1 MSAIDLSEGVSEL
14 ADVLRLET
22 TPLSQRNL
30 PLSTWEALCRVT
42 DRSGDARALTFFPTM
57 EALQDAQ
64 SWSYQSFLAEVT
76 RTANML
82 RAEGLGRGDVVAY
95 LLPNLP
101 QAHWTIWGGETAGIV
116 MALNPALGADEIATL
131 LRAAEARML
140 VAAGP
145 QIAPEIWAKAE
156 AAARASQSLR
166 LVLKVGPAAQ
176 DEMIGTIPVRD
187 FDRLRASYPAESLR
201 FDPPGPEDI
210 SSYFCTGGTTG
221 LPKIARR
228 SHRSEVFDAWAV
240 AAANPRL
247 LHERTVAF
255 CGLPLFHVNAQL
267 VTGLAVWM
275 RGGAVVLGGAAG
287 YRTPGLLARFWEVV
301 AQFRVTL
308 FSSVPTI
315 LSALLT
321 TPVEGH
327 DLSSLEFAVCG
338 AAPMPVA
345 LFSKFEAATGL
356 NILEGY
362 GLTEGACVSSLN
374 PANGRPRIGSIG
386 MRLPYQQMRAAELDA
401 EGRFRRWCDTNEA
414 GSLLL
419 NGPNVFAGYVDPG
432 QSAAAWVDVGGER
445 WFNTGDLGRE
455 DEDGFF
461 WLTGR
466 RKELIIRGGHNIDP
480 ATIENPL
487 HHHPQVALAAAVGR
501 PDAHAGEVPVLYVQP
516 KPGATV
522 SVEEIAAWAEAEIGE
537 RAARPKAI
545 HIIETMPVTAV
556 GKIFKPALV
565 MREIESVLRDT
576 AAGAGVPLEALRV
589 EQDPSRGM
597 VAHVSVARGLGATLR
612 AGLQPFTFQVEII
625 EFDGR

>member
-1 MSAIDLSEGVSEL
+1 MTMKDLPRGISEL
-14 ADVLRLET
+14 ADILRIEA
-22 TPLSQRNL
+22 TPLEERPL
-30 PLSTWEALCRVT
+30 PASTYAALREVAAARPGQTALS
-42 DRSGDARALTFFPTM
+42 FFPVLA
-57 EALQDAQ
+57 ALDRPETW
-64 SWSYQSFLAEVT
+64 SWGALLAEIT

-82 RAEGLGRGDVVAY
+82 RAEGIGRDDVVAY

-101 QAHWTIWGGETAGIV
+101 QTHWTIWGGETAGIV
-116 MALNPALGADEIATL
+116 MALNPALGAEELGAL
-131 LRAAEARML
+131 LAAAGAKML

-145 QIAPEIWAKAE
+145 GIDPEIWDKATRAAGASGCVRQVLVVGSGAAPE
-156 AAARASQSLR
+156 A
-166 LVLKVGPAAQ
+166 VGA
-176 DEMIGTIPVRD
+176 IPVRD
-187 FDRLRASYPAESLR
+187 FDRLRAAHPAEALT
-201 FDPPGPEDI
+201 FEPPGPDDI

-228 SHRSEVFDAWAV
+228 SQRSEIFDAWAI
-240 AAANPRL
+240 AAAHPRL
-247 LHERTVAF
+247 LHPGTVAF

-275 RGGAVVLGGAAG
+275 QGGAVVLGGAAG

-301 AQFRVTL
+301 ERFRVTL

-315 LSALLT
+315 LSALLA

-327 DLSSLEFAVCG
+327 DLSSLEYAVCG
-338 AAPMPVA
+338 AAPMPAA
-345 LFSKFEAATGL
+345 LFGTFEAATGL

-374 PANGRPRIGSIG
+374 PANGAPRIGSIG
-386 MRLPYQQMRAAELDA
+386 MRLPYQRMRAAELDA
-401 EGRFRRWCDTNEA
+401 EGRFRRWCATDEA

-419 NGPNVFAGYVDPG
+419 DGPNVFAGYVDPG
-432 QSAAAWVDVGGER
+432 QSAAAWVEVEGRR

-455 DEDGFF
+455 DGDGFF

-480 ATIENPL
+480 ATIENPI

-516 KPGATV
+516 RPGATL
-522 SVEEIAAWAEAEIGE
+522 SVAEIAAWAEAEIGE

-545 HIIETMPVTAV
+545 HVIEAMPVTAV

-576 AAGAGVPLEALRV
+576 AADAAIPLAAVRV
-589 EQDPSRGM
+589 EQDPARGM
-597 VAHVSVARGLGATLR
+597 VAHVTLAQGDAAALR
-612 AGLQPFTFQVEII
+612 EALQPFTFKLEIAA
-625 EFDGR
+625 G